1 MAMVTTQVMTPPA
14 EDGQIPVS
22 DLTSDKV
29 NGHVDPQKEMN
40 DLTTE
45 NTVQPLGDG
54 DKEHGFGQLQER
66 FAAMEAKLKLIDS
79 IVDLRQTFERLD
91 RPEQEVSKDGV
102 AIESM
107 TMNELS
113 IHHEAHLDFYW
124 DAMWFMK
131 RARDSHDSLLKVKKA
146 MKEKRDAE
154 LLAKSKSLT
163 EKEPE
168 ASRKLSVGAFLKGEK
183 AKVVRVDWLVFIAS
197 KGELESSILTPIE
210 VISSEPE
217 PQTILQLPVNRTGG
231 SVKAKSSGHRVVDSD
246 KDQESAGERPLPERI
261 KIHSG
266 PLVAIFCRVMDKKEW
281 SVAKDKSMV
290 FLRPYR
296 QLVYHETKLRE
307 YLADLEKQFE
317 GYDGTE
323 PLPEA
328 SEEQGESDKEA
339 KESEEASKPTFGEEP
354 EGKKD
359 DDQLEKPNG
368 SVEEPQN
375 TNKTDSQDNQ
385 EEEKGKDGDNK
396 EEEEKDE
403 KHNTITGLLHLRCLM
418 DFFDKNIKAKL
429 DHISSP
435 DYTHVSFHDIWH
447 LFKPGDRVVDQT
459 EKQAYVI
466 LRVQTPRHKVEEPW
480 LRWYKKPTN
489 KNDSDSEDEGD
500 NDEGEDPVMLH
511 CVYIDFDGKQFG
523 PVSKKFKIPQFG
535 ELKDIRSLPVYPFRH
550 AKNKHL
556 QEDFIKR
563 GKMLLD
569 VAKFK
574 PMYYMGLTLDTR
586 DEIDSQVV
594 VDFNEA
600 LADEKRR
607 KKWEPTIG
615 PVGTA
620 PDDRDDEPCMAS
632 CCDGQAVHDGEY
644 IDSTLTENYVRSL
657 IPKTSLRA
665 PSLLL
670 SPRPLEDLGGVEG
683 LTEEELV
690 VMTYRVF
697 GFVLRSRKWAQLD
710 LTFLRYENADARSVS
725 INAFERLELPAGH
738 REMVK
743 SLVIQHFRS
752 RQTAFTKDEQTD
764 LIKGKGKGLIML
776 LHGAP
781 GVGKTTTAEGIAELF
796 KKPLFQITC
805 GDLGTTAR
813 EVEEELEKNFALA
826 SRWGCILLLDE
837 ADVFLSARERMD
849 FKRNG
854 LVAVFLRVL
863 EYYTGILFLTT
874 NRIGDFDEA
883 FASRVHMSLYYPE
896 LDEEKTLKVFELNL
910 DLIRDRFKKQ
920 GREII
925 FDASSIEDFAKQ
937 HFTQHKYSRW
947 NGRQIRNLCQTA
959 LALAEFDAQGGELD
973 AETDRSIPVSLQLKH
988 FKTVQAAYLSFG
1000 EYLGDIRGTKGDRRA
1015 IDYGLRAR
1023 QDTPYQTKSSR
1034 FAQKAEEMSS
1044 HEWHGHATTMSSDAS
1059 HYRVASQG
1067 DPFQPL
1073 NQGHMQPNQSMGVSP
1088 QGYRQYQQ
1096 PQQQQMAPMGNM
1108 GFGMSGQPGQ
1118 SQTDPRM
1125 MQNQQ
1130 SDGQYMRYQQN
1141 SQGYQQNNQSVPRN
1155 TNVNFQGSPIPQNSF
1170 QSQPEQG
1177 YGGVSVH
1184 QVMGSQ
1190 VQVPSISMRES
1201 SSQGFVSGS
1210 QTGQDMFNEQN
1221 HRQFV
1226 GNEGGRM

>member
-1 MAMVTTQVMTPPA
+1 MATVTTQVMTPPA
-14 EDGQIPVS
+14 EDVEVSIS
-22 DLTSDKV
+22 DLASNKA
-29 NGHVDPQKEMN
+29 NGQADLQKDTNNLTE
-40 DLTTE
+40 TTE
-45 NTVQPLGDG
+45 QPHSDG
-54 DKEHGFGQLQER
+54 DKDHGVGQLQER

-79 IVDLRQTFERLD
+79 IVDLRQTFEKLE

-107 TMNELS
+107 TLNELS
-113 IHHEAHLDFYW
+113 MHHEAHLDFYW

-131 RARDSHDSLLKVKKA
+131 RARDSHDSLLKVKKI

-163 EKEPE
+163 GKESE
-168 ASRKLSVGAFLKGEK
+168 SSRKLSVDAFLKGEK
-183 AKVVRVDWLVFIAS
+183 AKVLRVDWLVFIAS
-197 KGELESSILTPIE
+197 KGELENSILTPIE
-210 VISSEPE
+210 VVSSEPE
-217 PQTILQLPVNRTGG
+217 PQTILQLPVNRAGG
-231 SVKAKSSGHRVVDSD
+231 PVKAKSSGHRVVDTD
-246 KDQESAGERPLPERI
+246 KDQESAGERSLPERI

-266 PLVAIFCRVMDKKEW
+266 PLVAIFCRIMDKKEW

-328 SEEQGESDKEA
+328 SEEQEEGGKEVN
-339 KESEEASKPTFGEEP
+339 ESEEASESISGKESK
-354 EGKKD
+354 GKKD
-359 DDQLEKPNG
+359 DDQPGESNG
-368 SVEEPQN
+368 VVEESQN
-375 TNKTDSQDNQ
+375 IDKTDSQDKQ
-385 EEEKGKDGDNK
+385 DEEKGEEDESK
-396 EEEEKDE
+396 EDEEKDE

-429 DHISSP
+429 DHMNSP
-435 DYTHVSFHDIWH
+435 DYTHVSFHDVWH

-500 NDEGEDPVMLH
+500 DDEGEDPVMLH

-670 SPRPLEDLGGVEG
+670 SPRPLEDLGSVEG

-697 GFVLRSRKWAQLD
+697 AFVLRSRKWAQLD

-781 GVGKTTTAEGIAELF
+781 GVGKTTTAGLA
-796 KKPLFQITC
+796 PLC
-805 GDLGTTAR
+805 LGSRSDLLGDLGTTAR
-813 EVEEELEKNFALA
+813 EVEEELERNFALA

-849 FKRNG
+849 FTRNG

-883 FASRVHMSLYYPE
+883 FASRVQMSLYYPE
-896 LDEEKTLKVFELNL
+896 LDEEKTLKVSATCVRRL
-910 DLIRDRFKKQ
+910 
-920 GREII
+920 
-925 FDASSIEDFAKQ
+925 
-937 HFTQHKYSRW
+937 SRW
-947 NGRQIRNLCQTA
+947 Q
-959 LALAEFDAQGGELD
+959 
-973 AETDRSIPVSLQLKH
+973 SLTLKELKH
-988 FKTVQAAYLSFG
+988 FKTVQTAYLSFG

-1023 QDTPYQTKSSR
+1023 QDTPYQTKASR

-1044 HEWHGHATTMSSDAS
+1044 QEWHGHATTMSSDAS

-1073 NQGHMQPNQSMGVSP
+1073 NQGHMQPNQGMGVSS

-1108 GFGMSGQPGQ
+1108 GFGMAGQGP

-1130 SDGQYMRYQQN
+1130 PDGQFMRYQQN
-1141 SQGYQQNNQSVPRN
+1141 NQGYQQNNQSVPRN

-1190 VQVPSISMRES
+1190 VQVPSISMGDS
-1201 SSQGFVSGS
+1201 SSQGFASGS

-1221 HRQFV
+1221 HRHFV

>member
-1 MAMVTTQVMTPPA
+1 MATVTTKVMTPPA
-14 EDGQIPVS
+14 EDVQVPVL
-22 DLTSDKV
+22 DLDSNKV
-29 NGHVDPQKEMN
+29 NGQVHSQKETSN
-40 DLTTE
+40 LATE
-45 NTVQPLGDG
+45 HAEQSSSGDESDG
-54 DKEHGFGQLQER
+54 PRQLQER
-66 FAAMEAKLKLIDS
+66 FAAMEAKLKLVEGIF
-79 IVDLRQTFERLD
+79 DLRQTFAKLG
-91 RPEQEVSKDGV
+91 RPEQEVSKDGL

-107 TMNELS
+107 ALGELS
-113 IHHEAHLDFYW
+113 VHHEAHLDFYW
-124 DAMWFMK
+124 DSIWFMK
-131 RARDSHDSLLKVKKA
+131 RARDSHEALLKVNKA

-154 LLAKSKSLT
+154 LLAKSRSLS

-168 ASRKLSVGAFLKGEK
+168 ASRKLSVEAFLKGEK
-183 AKVVRVDWLVFIAS
+183 AKVLRVDWLVFIAS

-210 VISSEPE
+210 VVSSEPE

-231 SVKAKSSGHRVVDSD
+231 PLKAKPSSHRVVESD
-246 KDQESAGERPLPERI
+246 KDQESVGERPLPERI

-296 QLVYHETKLRE
+296 QLVYHEAKLRE

-328 SEEQGESDKEA
+328 SEEQEKGDTET
-339 KESEEASKPTFGEEP
+339 KESEEASVLTSGRDSDKKKDKLNGLGEE
-354 EGKKD
+354 
-359 DDQLEKPNG
+359 L
-368 SVEEPQN
+368 QN
-375 TNKTDSQDNQ
+375 TDKTGSRDKQ
-385 EEEKGKDGDNK
+385 EEEKGEEDENK
-396 EEEEKDE
+396 EEQDKAE
-403 KHNTITGLLHLRCLM
+403 KHNTITGLLHLRCMM

-429 DHISSP
+429 DHIDSP
-435 DYTHVSFHDIWH
+435 NYTHVSFHDIWH

-466 LRVQTPRHKVEEPW
+466 LRVRTPRHKVEEPW

-500 NDEGEDPVMLH
+500 DDEGEDPVVLH

-620 PDDRDDEPCMAS
+620 PDDRGDEPCMAS

-849 FKRNG
+849 FNRNG
-854 LVAVFLRVL
+854 LVA
-863 EYYTGILFLTT
+863 
-874 NRIGDFDEA
+874 
-883 FASRVHMSLYYPE
+883 E
-896 LDEEKTLKVFELNL
+896 LDEVKTLKVFELNL

-973 AETDRSIPVSLQLKH
+973 AEIDRSIPVSLQLKH
-988 FKTVQAAYLSFG
+988 FKTVQTAYLSFG

-1034 FAQKAEEMSS
+1034 FAQKADEMSS
-1044 HEWHGHATTMSSDAS
+1044 HEWHGHAPAMSSDAS

-1073 NQGHMQPNQSMGVSP
+1073 HQGHMQPNQGMNMSP
-1088 QGYRQYQQ
+1088 QAFRQYQQ
-1096 PQQQQMAPMGNM
+1096 PQQQQMTQMGNM
-1108 GFGMSGQPGQ
+1108 GFGMSGQ
-1118 SQTDPRM
+1118 SNTDPRM

-1130 SDGQYMRYQQN
+1130 SDGQFLRYQQS
-1141 SQGYQQNNQSVPRN
+1141 SQGYQQNNQTVPRN

-1177 YGGVSVH
+1177 YGGVSVY
-1184 QVMGSQ
+1184 
-1190 VQVPSISMRES
+1190 
-1201 SSQGFVSGS
+1201 
-1210 QTGQDMFNEQN
+1210 
-1221 HRQFV
+1221 
-1226 GNEGGRM
+1226 